1 MRKYF
6 AILLAV
12 LTIISCLSACKQHTA
27 FERSN
32 TRFIERSYWFDDPN
46 ASLDLTFYYT
56 GKSFADDKD
65 EISRCSIGIDE
76 NEIFACELIG
86 FGLKDKPLY
95 ETGGDEYYQGNLSI
109 KFNDLASSIRGAQLI
124 LELSDGTVGTYPI
137 GDIFY
142 STINEAAN
150 REAQQ
155 FIEYALIN
163 PAIYTSRE
171 GSPKTAAVALEI
183 QVHRSL
189 MIERLTCEFK
199 EIGLDAQNTIVYA
212 YDDYISNVSEPL
224 DNMELDKIID
234 GIYDRKV
241 VASQNTD
248 CKIELDSGKYVLLIP
263 ITQSSDDVLEPMFT
277 GLDIEFRVD
286 GKRYSTHVYCNPL
299 FTENS
304 HSLAEVTALF
314 ES

>member
-12 LTIISCLSACKQHTA
+12 LAIISCLSACKQHTA

-56 GKSFADDKD
+56 GKSFAEGKD
-65 EISRCSIGIDE
+65 EIAHCSIGIDE

-86 FGLKDKPLY
+86 FGLKDKPIY
-95 ETGGDEYYQGNLSI
+95 EAGGDEYYQGNLSI
-109 KFNDLASSIRGAQLI
+109 KFNNLSSTIRGAQLI
-124 LELSDGTVGTYPI
+124 LELNDGTVDTYPI

-142 STINEAAN
+142 SAINEAAN

-163 PAIYTSRE
+163 PAIYTSGE
-171 GSPKTAAVALEI
+171 GSPKTAAIALEI
-183 QVHRSL
+183 QARSSL
-189 MIERLTCEFK
+189 TIERLTSEFK
-199 EIGLDAQNTIVYA
+199 EIGLDAQNTIVYT
-212 YDDYISNVSEPL
+212 YDDYISNIKEPL
-224 DNMELDKIID
+224 DNMELDKAIA
-234 GIYDRKV
+234 GIYDREV
-241 VASQNTD
+241 VASQSTD
-248 CKIELDSGKYVLLIP
+248 CSIELDSDRYVLLIP
-263 ITQSSDDVLEPMFT
+263 ITQSSDDVLEPMFA
-277 GLDIEFRVD
+277 GLDIEFNVD
-286 GKRYSTHVYCNPL
+286 GERYSMHVYCNPL
-299 FTENS
+299 FTENF